1 MKGDTAMKKLDLI
14 RDEYIREAEIPE
26 ALDVIVTPKR
36 GFWKGF
42 SRFMNSPVG
51 VAILC
56 AVVSLGVLFAVVMA
70 GQNGWDTP
78 DPMTP
83 AGSLSESGAP
93 QTNHETEITFDKIK
107 NKDHVPAFYQALKDQ
122 GMLCMIPGQDGQL
135 IATTDPMYLLEEDD
149 IYNVTP
155 TEVYE
160 KTGALIFDAGVIVYL
175 WHDGEIYILNQRV
188 FFGSGFVSAVL
199 CDYDLNGTD
208 DIFCSYITSLSGVW
222 YTDFVVFDISDRAL
236 RHNLQRTPSSESL
249 TYFTGIRVFA
259 DDGIIQKRH
268 TDGTDYYDV
277 YLTESKQE
285 GSTNSVTLG
294 ELYATLMP
302 TPEGLVILKGETE
315 PSPPITD
322 AVPNAFS
329 QYMNRY
335 GFVGELLESDFVI
348 GVLTQFSYE
357 GQPLIELPITS
368 GSGELPDGGF
378 TSTIFY
384 EDEHG
389 ALEFGYTSMI
399 PTYTNERC
407 EYGLR
412 TQTALDGL
420 ALPYGMLLGDSL
432 EEALIKL
439 GLSESV
445 SLFTPGETLL
455 YRVGN
460 ESLCLICDTE
470 APIPYRLKFNETVT
484 SNVSAYRSVMVERTL
499 TLAFGEDMRLFEAN
513 IAVSTQYQS
522 LPITDTSPD
531 IDELSPDVATEIKQ
545 AFLAQNL
552 PETEQAFYSVDD
564 LSLRY
569 FGTYNGG
576 YVVFVDGI
584 FDYTAAFESE
594 TVLGIEFEYGSGQKL
609 LYYRNGRLYSLPE
622 AAGAGL
628 LSQADLKR
636 LHEAY
641 TK

>member
-14 RDEYIREAEIPE
+14 SDEYIREAEIPE
-26 ALDVIVTPKR
+26 DLDVIVTPKR

-42 SRFMNSPVG
+42 SRFINSPVG

-70 GQNGWDTP
+70 GQNGWNTP

-160 KTGALIFDAGVIVYL
+160 KTGAMIFDAGVIVYL
-175 WHDGEIYILNQRV
+175 WHDGEIYILNQSV

-208 DIFCSYITSLSGVW
+208 DIFCSYITSMSGVF
-222 YTDFVVFDISDRAL
+222 YTDFVVFDISEKNL
-236 RHNLQRTPSSESL
+236 RHDLQRPPSSASGI
-249 TYFTGIRVFA
+249 YVVGIRVFG
-259 DDGIIQKRH
+259 DRGIIQKRH
-268 TDGTDYYDV
+268 TDGMDYYDV
-277 YLTESKQE
+277 YLPNDGQE
-285 GSTNSVTLG
+285 GSTDTVILG

-315 PSPPITD
+315 PSPPDTS
-322 AVPNAFS
+322 VPTAFS
-329 QYMNRY
+329 RYMDKY
-335 GFVGELLESDFVI
+335 GFIGELSESDFVI

-412 TQTALDGL
+412 TQTALEGF
-420 ALPYGMLLGDSL
+420 ALPYGMVLGDSL

-439 GLSESV
+439 DVEISAPPVAS
-445 SLFTPGETLL
+445 GETLL

-460 ESLCLICDTE
+460 ESLSLICDTE

-484 SNVSAYRSVMVERTL
+484 SNVSAYRSVTVERTL
-499 TLAFGEDMRLFEAN
+499 TLSFGHDLKLFEGK
-513 IAVSTQYQS
+513 IDVTTQYATATLQ
-522 LPITDTSPD
+522 DPD
-531 IDELSPDVATEIKQ
+531 IGVLSPAVVTEIKQ
-545 AFLAQNL
+545 AFLMQNV
-552 PETEQAFYSVDD
+552 PEADQVFYSLDD

-576 YVVFVDGI
+576 HAVFVDGI
-584 FDYTAAFESE
+584 FDYTEAFESE
-594 TVLGIEFEYGSGQKL
+594 TVLGIEFEYSSGQKL
-609 LYYRNGRLYSLPE
+609 LYYRDGQFYSLPE
-622 AAGAGL
+622 AAEAGL
-628 LSQADLKR
+628 LSQSDLNR
-636 LHEAY
+636 LHKTY